1 MPDFEDLKYG
11 KDQEGREGTTIDGVY
26 YTNFQLLK
34 ALAKALIKKG
44 VVSKA
49 EIKAEL

>member
-1 MPDFEDLKYG
+1 MPDFEDLRYG
-11 KDQEGREGTTIDGVY
+11 KDQSSREGTIINGVY

-34 ALAKALIKKG
+34 ALAKALIKNSC
-44 VVSKA
+44 VTLT

>member
-1 MPDFEDLKYG
+1 MLDFEDLKHG
-11 KDQEGREGTTIDGVY
+11 KDQNNREGTTINGVY

-34 ALAKALIKKG
+34 ALAKALIKKN
-44 VVSKA
+44 VVTLA